1 MKAMGQEQSVS
12 KTDNIKKYI
21 GGGSN
26 RYKKM
31 GKSKQT
37 IIKSYKSPYSY
48 TSIKEERKAE

>member
-1 MKAMGQEQSVS
+1 MGQEQSVS